1 LQVAEE
7 QGYYAERYITSYIH
21 IIRAL
26 SY

>member
-1 LQVAEE
+1 VAEE